1 MADPILLTLHVNGAA
16 RDVTVDPD
24 MPLLWVLRDRLG
36 LTGTKYGCGMMVCGA
51 CTVHLDGEAVRSCR
65 LPVGSIA
72 GRKVTTI
79 EGLSA
84 DASHPVQRAW
94 VAEQVPQCG
103 YCQSGQIMA
112 AAALLA
118 QTPAPATR
126 RSPPPWTAT
135 CVAAGPTCA
144 SAGPSTWRPDSQAQ
158 ATNQAARAAADMA
171 VWKVNRRA
179 VLAVLG
185 VGAVAGGAGL
195 WLAAG
200 KLRDRRWSRAVTR
213 SQRYAPSVFVA
224 IDPTGMVT
232 VWVPRS
238 EMGQGVLTALP
249 MLVAEELDADWSK
262 VRVEQAP
269 ADGRHDYGP
278 LFTAASASVRSSFD
292 ELRKAGAAARAMLVA
307 AAADRWSVPVSRCRT
322 RAGVVE
328 HPATG
333 RKASYGEL
341 VVEATEARV
350 PLRVRLKTP
359 EQFRLIGTALPRL
372 DVPAKVTGQAQ
383 FGMDVRR
390 PGMLHA
396 VVARPPTWGAK
407 LGPVDDT
414 RARAV
419 PGVSQVVTIE
429 GGVAVVADTSWAALK
444 GRDALDIKW
453 TGGLAPALSDA
464 DIARTLADRAGKPG
478 AVAHAAGDAGAELAK
493 PGARRLEAS
502 YSLPYLAHVPMEPL
516 NCLAEVN
523 RGENRCEVWAPTQD
537 PDGVRATAARVAKVP
552 LDGVAVHPTLI
563 GGGFGRRT
571 IPDEVAEAV
580 EISLKTGRPIQVLW
594 SREDDIRYDRFRET
608 SLHRLAG
615 ALDAGGA
622 PIAWSHHLVS
632 PSIGGVDSDG
642 GQVDSI
648 ATDGAADWP
657 YAIPNVRVEWSS
669 AALPVPVGIWRSVGY
684 SYNTFVVESF
694 LDELAHAGGQDPLAL
709 RQRLLAGAPRLRACL
724 DRAARRAGWDR
735 PRLPGRALGI
745 AASACFGSFAA
756 QVAEVSLAP
765 TAARRCT
772 RSGSPPTVAWW

>member
-1 MADPILLTLHVNGAA
+1 
-16 RDVTVDPD
+16 
-24 MPLLWVLRDRLG
+24 
-36 LTGTKYGCGMMVCGA
+36 
-51 CTVHLDGEAVRSCR
+51 
-65 LPVGSIA
+65 
-72 GRKVTTI
+72 
-79 EGLSA
+79 
-84 DASHPVQRAW
+84 
-94 VAEQVPQCG
+94 
-103 YCQSGQIMA
+103 
-112 AAALLA
+112 
-118 QTPAPATR
+118 
-126 RSPPPWTAT
+126 
-135 CVAAGPTCA
+135 
-144 SAGPSTWRPDSQAQ
+144 
-158 ATNQAARAAADMA
+158 MA
-171 VWKVNRRA
+171 VWKLNRRA
-179 VLAVLG
+179 VLAALG

-213 SQRYAPSVFVA
+213 SQGFAPSVFVA
-224 IDPTGMVT
+224 IDPTGLVT

-262 VRVEQAP
+262 LRVEQAP

-278 LFTAASASVRSSFD
+278 LFTAASASVRSTFD

-333 RKASYGEL
+333 RKAGYGEL
-341 VVEATEARV
+341 VLEAAEARV

-359 EQFRLIGTALPRL
+359 DQFRLIGTALPRL

-396 VVARPPTWGAK
+396 VVARPSTWGAK
-407 LGPVDDT
+407 LESTGQVDDSK
-414 RARAV
+414 ARAV
-419 PGVSQVVTIE
+419 PGVRQVVTIE
-429 GGVAVVADTSWAALK
+429 GGVAVVADSSWAALQ

-478 AVAHAAGDAGAELAK
+478 AVARAAGDAGAELAR

-537 PDGVRATAARVAKVP
+537 PDGVRATAARVANVP
-552 LDGVAVHPTLI
+552 LDNVAVHPTLL

-594 SREDDIRYDRFRET
+594 SREDDIRHDRFRET

-632 PSIGGVDSDG
+632 PSISGVDSDG

-657 YAIPNVRVEWSS
+657 YAIPNVHVEWSS

-684 SYNTFVVESF
+684 SYNTFVVECF

-724 DRAARRAGWDR
+724 DRAAQRAGWDR

-765 TAARRCT
+765 DGRPQVHQIWIAADCGLMVNPDIVKAQLEGGIAFGLGAALHGKISIAQGKVVQSNFHDYRQLKLSEMPGVEVTLTASAEPP
-772 RSGSPPTVAWW
+772 GGVGELAVPTVAPAVANALFRLTGKRVRSLPLGPS